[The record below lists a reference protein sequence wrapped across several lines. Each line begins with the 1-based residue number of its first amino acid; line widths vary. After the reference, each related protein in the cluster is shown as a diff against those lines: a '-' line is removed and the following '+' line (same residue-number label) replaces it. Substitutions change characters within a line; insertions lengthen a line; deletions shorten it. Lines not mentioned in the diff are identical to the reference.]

1 MSASMPQS
9 PLGAAKTW
17 REYTSGKQK
26 GQPTAKAELPDIG
39 ARAAIVNSMQM
50 FLLRNLK

>member
-17 REYTSGKQK
+17 REYTSGKKK
-26 GQPTAKAELPDIG
+26 GQPTAKAELPDEG
-39 ARAAIVNSMQM
+39 ARAIMNRMQM
-50 FLLRNLK
+50 FLLGNLK